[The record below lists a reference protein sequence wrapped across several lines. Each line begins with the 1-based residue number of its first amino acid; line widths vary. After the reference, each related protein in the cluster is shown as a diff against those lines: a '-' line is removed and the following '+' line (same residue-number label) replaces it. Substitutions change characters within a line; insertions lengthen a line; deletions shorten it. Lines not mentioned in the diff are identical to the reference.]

1 MITVK
6 QLTKVYQSGKISFPA
21 LKEVSV
27 AIEKGEFVAVMG
39 PSGSGKSTFLN
50 ILGCLDRPTSGSYF
64 LENSE
69 VSLLNEDEL
78 ARVRNQKIGFVFQT
92 FNLLPRLNILRNIE
106 LPMIY
111 AGTPAKERRQRT
123 QEVLNQV
130 GLLEWAGHRPPE
142 ISGGERQ
149 RVAIAR
155 ALVNQP
161 NVILADEPT
170 GNLDSHASTEVMT
183 IFKKLHR
190 QGTTIV
196 LVTHEQEI
204 AAYARRILF
213 FRDGQLIKEEITPV
227 SPEVNNQ

>member
-111 AGTPAKERRQRT
+111 AGTPAKERRQLT

-155 ALVNQP
+155 ALVNQQ
-161 NVILADEPT
+161 I
-170 GNLDSHASTEVMT
+170 GRASCRERV
-183 IFKKLHR
+183 
-190 QGTTIV
+190 
-196 LVTHEQEI
+196 
-204 AAYARRILF
+204 
-213 FRDGQLIKEEITPV
+213 
-227 SPEVNNQ
+227 

>member
-50 ILGCLDRPTSGSYF
+50 VLGCLDRPTSGSYF
-64 LENSE
+64 LDNSE

-196 LVTHEQEI
+196 LFTHEQEI

>member
-6 QLTKVYQSGKISFPA
+6 QLTKVYQSGKISFTA

-50 ILGCLDRPTSGSYF
+50 VLGCLDRPTSGSYF
-64 LENSE
+64 LDNSE

-92 FNLLPRLNILRNIE
+92 FNLLPRLNILRNVE

-111 AGTPAKERRQRT
+111 AGAPAKERRQRA

-161 NVILADEPT
+161 AVILADEPT
-170 GNLDSHASTEVMT
+170 GNLDSRASTEVMT

-204 AAYARRILF
+204 AAYAKRILF
-213 FRDGQLIKEEITPV
+213 FRDGQLIKEEIISVP
-227 SPEVNNQ
+227 PEVNNR